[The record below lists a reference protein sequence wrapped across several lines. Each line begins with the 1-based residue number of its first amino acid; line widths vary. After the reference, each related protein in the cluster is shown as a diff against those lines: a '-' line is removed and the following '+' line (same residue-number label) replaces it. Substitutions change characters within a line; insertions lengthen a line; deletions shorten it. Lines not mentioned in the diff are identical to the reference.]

1 MLKGCPKQRPK
12 VTVVV
17 KEGCD
22 ECGRTSATLGAN
34 RFLLLRRIINCILA
48 GLLIFYHC
56 TGLYDLCPGGA
67 GNLEGLYDRTSAGAP
82 QFHESPVGASPS
94 LILGVERRT

>member
-56 TGLYDLCPGGA
+56 TGLYDLCPGGGLA
-67 GNLEGLYDRTSAGAP
+67 ILRACTTGHLPERHNSTNLQSALR
-82 QFHESPVGASPS
+82 PV
-94 LILGVERRT
+94 